1 MIQASLLKVSQIA
14 ERLNCSNSTVYA
26 LVEGKKLG
34 CHRIGNGRGAIRVSE
49 DDLQTYLE
57 SNHVVPPNRGGEIT
71 PPPRPRVKLKHIRL

>member
-1 MIQASLLKVSQIA
+1 MIQATLLKVSQVA
-14 ERLNCSNSTVYA
+14 SRLNCSASTVYA

-49 DDLQTYLE
+49 DDLQTFLDG
-57 SNHVVPPNRGGEIT
+57 NHVAPPSRGGDVI

>member
-1 MIQASLLKVSQIA
+1 MIQASLMKVSQIA
-14 ERLNCSNSTVYA
+14 ERLNCSSSTVYA

-49 DDLQTYLE
+49 CDLQTFLE
-57 SNHVVPPNRGGEIT
+57 SNHVAPPGRNGEAI